1 VTDDA
6 ARTGIPS
13 ASDGASDPGVA
24 ADPGPAQG
32 PAPAAPAAAVLPD
45 RRTTRLLRAIRGAGP
60 IFAILIVLLVLIA
73 IKNPNPNKAAVF
85 LALLKA
91 AAPLAVLAAGQL
103 FVIVSGEFDLSVGS
117 LITVMVTV
125 AALMID
131 GDPGLSYPV
140 IGVLL
145 LIGIVVGL
153 INGIVTTRLGVPSF
167 IATLG
172 MLLIL
177 SGGIFWWTGGAPR
190 GSLPENFRAF
200 GRANVDGVSII
211 GQVPVSVLILLG
223 VGLVAYW
230 LLHRTNFGQQLFAT
244 GGNPR
249 AAELAGIN
257 VRGVRTAAFILSGI
271 SGVIAGILLG
281 GFAGVSAQVGE
292 TYEFQAISAVVLGGA
307 VLGGGRG
314 TIPTTIAGALSLQA
328 LFTLLNLFGFPTPI
342 RDAVQ
347 GVIIISA
354 VAYASFRLRGA
365 R

>member
-1 VTDDA
+1 M
-6 ARTGIPS
+6 TGPRS
-13 ASDGASDPGVA
+13 AVA
-24 ADPGPAQG
+24 TT
-32 PAPAAPAAAVLPD
+32 PAPTEAVTRDPWQ
-45 RRTTRLLRAIRGAGP
+45 TRLIRALRGAGP
-60 IFAILIVLLVLIA
+60 IFVILLVLLVLIA
-73 IKNPNPNKAAVF
+73 LKNPNFTKPAVF
-85 LALLKA
+85 LAFLKA
-91 AAPLAVLAAGQL
+91 AAPLAILAAGQL

-131 GDPGLSYPV
+131 GDPALTYPV

-145 LIGIVVGL
+145 VIGIVVGL
-153 INGIVTTRLGVPSF
+153 INGTVTTRLGVPSF

-200 GRANVDGVSII
+200 GRANVDGVPLI
-211 GQVPVSVLILLG
+211 GQVPISVIVLIV
-223 VGLVAYW
+223 VGIVAFW

-244 GGNPR
+244 GGNAR
-249 AAELAGIN
+249 AAELAGIDI
-257 VRGVRTAAFILSGI
+257 RGVRTAAFVLSAV

-281 GFAGVSAQVGE
+281 GFAGVSAQVGQ
-292 TYEFQAISAVVLGGA
+292 TFEFQAISAVVLGGA

-314 TIPTTIAGALSLQA
+314 TVLTTIAGALSLQA
-328 LFTLLNLFGFPTPI
+328 LFTLLNLYGFPTPI

-347 GVIIISA
+347 GVIIIAA
-354 VAYASFRLRGA
+354 VAYASYRLRGA